1 MFYFFFYYPLGLDV
15 RTRGTLWV
23 TWGLVGAS
31 FLGFA
36 VAMLVPQWLWTH
48 YSNLVYVPAAPTI
61 PSLIANAF
69 MHGDWLHLTSNMLA
83 LVVFGPAL
91 EARLGAWR
99 FALLFLF
106 AHVAGNLVQG
116 AVALLFLP
124 ATAEYGVLGAS
135 GAIAGLMGVVLV
147 RLHFARLRVGY
158 WAFLPLQA
166 YVQAGTRTLPVM
178 VAILLWFLMQIGL
191 AVAQSQG
198 GETGIAV
205 GSHLGGLGAGAA
217 MGILLGLRRDAA
229 AERHLERGR
238 RYLSQAQ
245 WYAAQ
250 GEFLDYLHYCPE
262 DPEGHL
268 ELARTYRLTT
278 RSTDADVHYRLAC
291 EHFAQMGRMDRVE
304 EIHGEAARTNVNF
317 ALAPSL
323 QLQLGKLFERT
334 FKRDLA
340 ESLYL
345 TYARI
350 YPTHE
355 GVSFALFRAARLA
368 HERRDHEGARALY
381 VQLLL
386 AHAATVEADFAR
398 LALQEL
404 NGSSSSER
412 TPQADAA

>member
-15 RTRGTLWV
+15 RARGTLWV
-23 TWGLVGAS
+23 TWGIVGAS

-36 VAMLVPQWLWTH
+36 AAMLVPEWRWTH
-48 YSNLVYVPAAPTI
+48 YQSLVYVPAAPTLT
-61 PSLIANAF
+61 SLIANAF
-69 MHGDWLHLTSNMLA
+69 MHGDWLHLVSNMVA

-99 FALLFLF
+99 FALLFMF

-116 AVALLFLP
+116 AVALLFFP

-178 VAILLWFLMQIGL
+178 VAVLLWFLMQIGL

-217 MGILLGLRRDAA
+217 MGMLLGLRRDAA
-229 AERHLERGR
+229 AERHLECGR
-238 RYLSQAQ
+238 RYLTQAQ

-250 GEFLDYLHYCPE
+250 GEFLDYIRYCPE

-278 RSTDADVHYRLAC
+278 RSTDADSHYRLAC
-291 EHFAQMGRMDRVE
+291 EHFAQIGRMDRVE
-304 EIHGEAARTNVNF
+304 EIHGEAARTNANF
-317 ALAPSL
+317 ALAPTL
-323 QLQLGKLFERT
+323 QLQLGKLLERT

-340 ESLYL
+340 EQLYL
-345 TYARI
+345 TYARL
-350 YPTHE
+350 YATHE
-355 GVSFALFRAARLA
+355 GASFALIRAARLA
-368 HERRDHEGARALY
+368 QERRDNGGARALY

-386 AHAATVEADFAR
+386 EHAATPEAEFAR
-398 LALQEL
+398 LALRDLNEL
-404 NGSSSSER
+404 SSPDR
-412 TPQADAA
+412 TSRADAA